1 MAPTLYRTLLVDFD
15 GTLTPSLT
23 LWLEAFQY
31 ALAQL
36 GRTVPDATIIQR
48 FYYRPYDETAAEFD
62 LGSGAEFERHVKD
75 GLTKTLATAELFPGA
90 LEMLSAARELK
101 MAVALV
107 TSSPRPQV
115 MSGLRNMGIE
125 DAFDVIVT
133 GDEVRHFKP
142 HPEPVFKALHLL
154 DRAPDECLFVGDYT
168 TDVLAGHA
176 AGVHTALH
184 LPDEHQSFYDFE
196 MLRATRPTFIFT
208 RYDEL
213 IDYMRRA
220 NARESSLI
228 GA

>member
-1 MAPTLYRTLLVDFD
+1 MYRTLLVDFD

-23 LWLEAFQY
+23 LWLQAFQY
-31 ALAQL
+31 ALDKL
-36 GRTVPDATIIQR
+36 GRTVPEDTIIKR
-48 FYYRPYDETAAEFD
+48 FYYRPYEETAAEFD
-62 LGSGAEFERHVKD
+62 LGSGKVFEGHVMD
-75 GLTKTLATAELFPGA
+75 GLTITLAKAELFPGA
-90 LEMLSAARELK
+90 LDMLEAARELR

-125 DAFDVIVT
+125 DAFDVIVS
-133 GDEVRHFKP
+133 GDDVRHFKP

-154 DRAPDECLFVGDYT
+154 ERGPDECLFVGDYT

-184 LPDEHQSFYDFE
+184 LPAEHEPFYDFE
-196 MLRATRPTFIFT
+196 MLRATRPTFTFT
-208 RYDEL
+208 HYAEL
-213 IDYMRRA
+213 IAFMRRT
-220 NARESSLI
+220 NMLEPTLI